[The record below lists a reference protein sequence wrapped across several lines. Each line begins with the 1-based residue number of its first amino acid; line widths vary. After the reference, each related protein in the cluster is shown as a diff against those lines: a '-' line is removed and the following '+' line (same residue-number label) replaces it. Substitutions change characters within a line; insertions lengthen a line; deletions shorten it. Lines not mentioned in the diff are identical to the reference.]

1 MVMEG
6 VSHKGHRLYVCRTL
20 VVLQELVHSNVP
32 DLQER

>member
-1 MVMEG
+1 MVREG
-6 VSHKGHRLYVCRTL
+6 VGHKGHRVYVCHTL